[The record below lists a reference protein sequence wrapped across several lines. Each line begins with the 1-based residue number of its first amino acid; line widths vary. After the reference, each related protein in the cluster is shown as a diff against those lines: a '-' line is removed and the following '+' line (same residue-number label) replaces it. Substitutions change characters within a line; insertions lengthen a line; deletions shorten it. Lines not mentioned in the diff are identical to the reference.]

1 MKRPLALWLMI
12 FFLAL
17 LALGGFYGGLSM
29 LSDPS
34 GNSLQMAEV
43 LPLLRVPDY
52 LLPGLFLVSV
62 MGALPLLLIYALLAR
77 PTWPW
82 LDRLFTWSRHYW
94 AWTTSLGLG
103 LVLGLWL
110 AVQTALIGFR
120 WPIQYIT
127 AMNGLLIIALALVPS
142 VQKHH
147 RQGPR

>member
-1 MKRPLALWLMI
+1 LWLLI
-12 FFLAL
+12 FSLVF
-17 LALGGFYGGLSM
+17 LALGGFYGGPSM

-43 LPLLRVPDY
+43 LPLLRVPHY
-52 LLPGLFLVSV
+52 LLPGLSLVTV

-94 AWTTSLGLG
+94 AWTTSLGLV
-103 LVLGLWL
+103 LVLWL
-110 AVQTALIGFR
+110 AVQAALIGFP

-127 AMNGLLIIALALVPS
+127 AMNGLLIIALALVPA